1 MILNQLTHWRTSGTP
16 DVFRETWAG
25 HEWGVISHGQPHDAG
40 FVQRVEFERPI
51 KKATLSVVANLYT
64 DGRLMLR
71 LGINPQGDTNPAGV
85 GVQWSAWL
93 GAPWWMGEPRTL
105 AHTVD
110 GLSTNAI
117 TVFLRGATGGW
128 PVRSNVSRWR
138 DARLEVEYAEPEPEP
153 DPDPPDPPDLPPD
166 DPRKWAIERIQEIQA
181 EVVGLAERG
190 VVLLEQV
197 GELAQF
203 LGLTEEE
210 RERGQAWIDEFNM
223 NRGAEG
229 L

>member
-16 DVFRETWAG
+16 DVFRETWAE

-40 FVQRVEFERPI
+40 FVQRVEFERPV
-51 KKATLSVVANLYT
+51 KKVTLSVVASLYT

-110 GLSTNAI
+110 GLSTNAV

-128 PVRSNVSRWR
+128 TVRANVSRWR

-153 DPDPPDPPDLPPD
+153 EIPRIPPIY
-166 DPRKWAIERIQEIQA
+166 PRMTHASGRSRGYRRYRPRW
-181 EVVGLAERG
+181 LAWLRG
-190 VVLLEQV
+190 GWSCWNRSASWPSSWVSQKKRES
-197 GELAQF
+197 GGKR
-203 LGLTEEE
+203 GLTSS
-210 RERGQAWIDEFNM
+210 I
-223 NRGAEG
+223 
-229 L
+229 